1 MIRYNEIEKLALE
14 RYNELQ
20 NIIKEKERTLH
31 NAPDG
36 ILRVAKCRNTNQYFL
51 RTNKNEKN
59 GQYIKASNKR
69 MAVRLA
75 QKEYDSKVLDAA
87 KREYGSLGRLLNVY
101 GGNTV
106 DDIAGKLSYGKEELI
121 KPIMQSDEDYIAE
134 WLTQEY
140 EQPDYY
146 NEGKIF
152 DNGHGIKMRSKSE
165 VIISNILDE
174 YGVPYLYEKPLW
186 FNEYNKVLPDFT
198 VLNVRKRQ
206 TRYWEHLGMVDDI
219 EYFMKNAK
227 KIADYENNGLL
238 LGRDLIITY
247 ETKDKPLDPIQV
259 RRVVECFLE

>member
-1 MIRYNEIEKLALE
+1 MIRHEDIEKAAKT
-14 RYNELQ
+14 RYEQLGI
-20 NIIKEKERTLH
+20 IIKEKERALK
-31 NAPDG
+31 NVPEG
-36 ILRVAKCRNTNQYFL
+36 LLRVTKCRNNNQYFI
-51 RTNKNEKN
+51 RTSKEDFNGKYLKKNEMR
-59 GQYIKASNKR
+59 QAIKI
-69 MAVRLA
+69 A
-75 QKEYDSKVLDAA
+75 QKEYDSKVLEAA

-134 WLTQEY
+134 WLSQEY

-198 VLNVRKRQ
+198 VLNVRKRK
-206 TRYWEHLGMVDDI
+206 TKYWEHLGMVDDV
-219 EYFMKNAK
+219 EYFLKNAR
-227 KIADYENNGLL
+227 KIRDYENNGLL
-238 LGRDLIITY
+238 IGRDLIITY

-259 RRVVECFLE
+259 RRVVEGFLE